1 MTKFNLNEFHFIEKN
16 NVILSQSTYTS
27 TVFYQVT
34 IEKKTTIQQEMINQ
48 NNVQCTTIITWNLNY
63 ITM

>member
-16 NVILSQSTYTS
+16 NVILSQRTYTS

-34 IEKKTTIQQEMINQ
+34 IEKKT
-48 NNVQCTTIITWNLNY
+48 NNTTRDDKLK
-63 ITM
+63 

>member
-34 IEKKTTIQQEMINQ
+34 IKKTPTIQQEMIN
-48 NNVQCTTIITWNLNY
+48 
-63 ITM
+63 

>member
-1 MTKFNLNEFHFIEKN
+1 MTKFNLKKFHFIEKN

-34 IEKKTTIQQEMINQ
+34 IEKTTTIQQEMIN
-48 NNVQCTTIITWNLNY
+48 
-63 ITM
+63 

>member
-1 MTKFNLNEFHFIEKN
+1 MTKFNLKKFHFIEKN

-34 IEKKTTIQQEMINQ
+34 IEKKTTIQQEMIN
-48 NNVQCTTIITWNLNY
+48 
-63 ITM
+63 

>member
-34 IEKKTTIQQEMINQ
+34 IKKT
-48 NNVQCTTIITWNLNY
+48 NNTTRDDKLK
-63 ITM
+63 